1 MTLTASTGGL
11 TIRGKAAIIGIGETP
26 YYKRGKSPL
35 PEFRL
40 ALDAILAA
48 VEDAGISPRDI
59 DGFASFADE
68 RSEPARLA
76 AALGVPE
83 LKLSNLVWGGG
94 GGGGAAALGNAAAA
108 VALGIADCVVVY
120 RSIASGTFRR
130 GAGKA
135 GNPTISGDQ
144 AMWFPYGLISPAQM
158 MAMKVNK
165 FMQDH
170 RIEAKTLR
178 AIAMASYHHA
188 QLNPRAVM
196 YGKPLTEKTYNES
209 RWIVEPYHHLFDC
222 CMENDGAAALIVVCA
237 ARAKA
242 MKQKPVYVLAAA
254 QGSDHRG
261 AARSHNVTHY
271 ASANFTRMAPRLY
284 ETAQIKP
291 TDVDTVQIYENFTG
305 GVLLAMVEH
314 GLLEPEEANEVLTL
328 ENLIAP
334 NGRLPLNTSGGN
346 LAECYMHG
354 LEHQIEAVRQL
365 RGQSTAQVRDARI
378 ALVVSGPMVTPT
390 SSVIVGTEE
399 VL

>member
-1 MTLTASTGGL
+1 MTTSTGDC
-11 TIRGKAAIIGIGETP
+11 TIRGKVAIVGIGETA

-48 VEDAGISPRDI
+48 VEDAGISARDI
-59 DGFASFADE
+59 DGFTAFADE
-68 RSEPARLA
+68 RSTPARLA
-76 AALGVPE
+76 AALGIPE
-83 LKLSNLVWGGG
+83 LKLSSLVWEGG

-108 VALGIADCVVVY
+108 VATGIADCVVVY

-130 GAGKA
+130 GGGIA
-135 GNPTISGDQ
+135 GNTISGDR
-144 AMWFPYGLISPAQM
+144 AMWYPYGLISPAQM
-158 MAMKVNK
+158 FAMRINR
-165 FMQDH
+165 FMHDH

-178 AIAMASYHHA
+178 AIAMASNHHA

-196 YGKPLTEKTYNES
+196 YGKPLTEKAYDES

-222 CMENDGAAALIVVCA
+222 CMENDGAAAVIVVSA
-237 ARAKA
+237 ARAKTL
-242 MKQKPVYVLAAA
+242 KQKPAYVLAAA
-254 QGSDHRG
+254 QGSDYRG
-261 AARSHNVTHY
+261 AARSHNVPSY
-271 ASANFTRMAPRLY
+271 LSANFGKMAPRLY
-284 ETAQIKP
+284 ETAKIKP
-291 TDVDTVQIYENFTG
+291 SDVDTVQVYENFTG
-305 GVLLAMVEH
+305 GVLLAMIDH
-314 GLLEPEEANEVLTL
+314 GLLKPEEANEVLTL

-334 NGRLPLNTSGGN
+334 NGKLPLNTSGGN

-365 RGQSTAQVRDARI
+365 RGQSTAQVKDAKV

-390 SSVIVGTEE
+390 SSLIVGTEE